1 MKSFDWLEIHDL
13 YSKILRSQPQWE
25 AKSSF
30 IRFKLGYIIYDM
42 QDICIYLSE
51 AKSMRFGLKWWM
63 TAQKASPSWNK
74 FTLTILLTIF
84 VINVH
89 QCHQCCHH
97 HHAHCSPSSK
107 WTCQWWWRWGSRRW
121 PSDTKSAGLE
131 LLFAPQASW
140 LPDFFTWH
148 NLCDFAELLGFSWTW
163 LNFCWVHCTS
173 LGFRLRVC
181 WTRP

>member
-13 YSKILRSQPQWE
+13 ILRSQPQWE

-97 HHAHCSPSSK
+97 HHAHPPASGHVSDGDGWVVWGDPLAPDLQGSDSSSLH
-107 WTCQWWWRWGSRRW
+107 GHLGF
-121 PSDTKSAGLE
+121 PI
-131 LLFAPQASW
+131 
-140 LPDFFTWH
+140 FFTWH

-181 WTRP
+181 WTHP